1 MTNEKYKAP
10 EILQGEISNKEIS
23 AEELNLK
30 YQKADLWS
38 LGVIIYIL
46 YFGEF
51 PYEGINA
58 GEIVNSIMK
67 SDNSKLNEISDNDL
81 KDLVKQLLTDE
92 VNDRIDWK
100 GYFNHKFFSGKK

>member
-1 MTNEKYKAP
+1 MINYQYKAP
-10 EILQGEISNKEIS
+10 EILAGEISHKEIS
-23 AEELNLK
+23 KEELNLK

-38 LGVIIYIL
+38 LGVIIYRL

-51 PYEGINA
+51 PYEGKTA
-58 GEIVNSIMK
+58 REISNSIMK

-92 VNDRIDWK
+92 INDRIDWK
-100 GYFNHKFFSGKK
+100 GYFNHKFFSGRR